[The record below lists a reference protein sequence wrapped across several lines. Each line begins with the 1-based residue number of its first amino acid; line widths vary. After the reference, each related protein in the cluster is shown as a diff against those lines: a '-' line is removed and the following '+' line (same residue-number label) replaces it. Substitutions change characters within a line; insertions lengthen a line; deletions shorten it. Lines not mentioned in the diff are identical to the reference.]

1 MAIIC
6 RDLKLLYIMV
16 GGTGCSSVGSVLME
30 RFGRTLLPACPLAG
44 IDQKHNSIKQL
55 VEHNLVSPKELKSYF
70 KVANARNPFDRVASQ
85 YARLHGTSWEEF
97 LKNPNSWVYKNK
109 NYPDILR
116 KEIEYAREVNF
127 EKWVFKKYGF
137 RSRVKAWLKYYLK
150 SQGFPPGQHHTLF
163 TDGVNRYIRFEYIEE
178 DFNAILQKVGVL
190 DWVSVPNRNPTS
202 GKKTYQDY
210 YTYKSRKLIEKV
222 FSQELT
228 KFGYTFGKH

>member
-30 RFGRTLLPACPLAG
+30 RFGGTLLPACPLAG

-137 RSRVKAWLKYYLK
+137 QSRVKAWLKYYLK
-150 SQGFPPGQHHTLF
+150 GQGFPPGQYHTLF
-163 TDGVNRYIRFEYIEE
+163 TDVLIDIFVLSILKRILMLFCIRLGCSIGYLFLIVILPLVKRHIRTTTLTSLVN
-178 DFNAILQKVGVL
+178 
-190 DWVSVPNRNPTS
+190 
-202 GKKTYQDY
+202 
-210 YTYKSRKLIEKV
+210 
-222 FSQELT
+222 
-228 KFGYTFGKH
+228 